1 MVTYPEPEPGL
12 VISYA
17 FRWSDEAAGGHAEG
31 SKNRPCA
38 IVLVT
43 TPDACIPDSK
53 RVAVLP
59 ITHTRPQDPD
69 SAIELPEGV
78 KRHLGLDEAQSW
90 VALDEL
96 NMFVW
101 PGFDLRQIPG
111 QQGRYA
117 YGFLPP
123 RFLDRVRDRLR
134 ERRVRGQ
141 IRAIGR

>member
-1 MVTYPEPEPGL
+1 MTYPEPEPGL

-17 FRWSDEAAGGHAEG
+17 FLWSDEAADGRAEG
-31 SKNRPCA
+31 RKDRPSA

-43 TPDACIPDSK
+43 TPDARIPDGK

-59 ITHTRPQDPD
+59 ITHTRPQDPG
-69 SAIELPEGV
+69 SAIELPERV

-96 NMFVW
+96 NVFVW
-101 PGFDLRQIPG
+101 PGFDLRQIRG
-111 QQGRYA
+111 QPARYA

-134 ERRVRGQ
+134 ERRLRGQ